1 MELSGQIIRAVTN
14 LSKSDRIML
23 DKVKRPEGIRY
34 PSTLPSQTSA
44 ELKAIL
50 ISFELFE
57 VCN

>member
-1 MELSGQIIRAVTN
+1 
-14 LSKSDRIML
+14 ML

-34 PSTLPSQTSA
+34 PSTLASQTSA

-50 ISFELFE
+50 ISLELFE

>member
-1 MELSGQIIRAVTN
+1 
-14 LSKSDRIML
+14 ML

-50 ISFELFE
+50 ISLELFE